1 MWKSIVTLTV
11 LLTLAVACPS
21 FGQTGAP
28 AAKADPA
35 KLIAVLKSDA
45 PFKDKADACRQLA
58 VVGTPDAVPVL
69 AALLGDDKLAHMAR
83 YALEPIPDP
92 SVDAAFREALGKLKG
107 KHLVGVI
114 GSIGVRRDARAVLL
128 LTKLLKDADA
138 EVVRAAA
145 GTLGRIGSAD
155 AARALEGALADA
167 PAANQL
173 VLCEGLFRC
182 AEALAASKQRDEA
195 LGIYD
200 RVRTLKAPHQVRAAA
215 LRGAILTRGPKGLPL
230 LGESLRSDEY
240 VLFAAAVRTAQEMPG
255 GEVTDVLTR
264 ALDQKSADRQLLVI
278 QALGGRADEKALPA
292 LLAAARLDLP
302 AGQRVVLCGQARGL
316 VKKTEQKKQLLA
328 ALGSIPSADAI
339 LLAMTYLDEPE
350 TRKDASVAV
359 VAVAEKLLQG
369 ADAKKVGPQLVE
381 PLQRVAQSAVDAEL
395 TQRARAA
402 LERAQAKGGKK

>member
-1 MWKSIVTLTV
+1 MWKSIVTLTL
-11 LLTLAVACPS
+11 LLTLAAAGPS
-21 FGQTGAP
+21 FGQTGPP

-35 KLIAVLKSDA
+35 KLITVLKSDA
-45 PFKDKADACRQLA
+45 PLKDKADACRQLA
-58 VVGTPDAVPVL
+58 LVGTPDAVPVL

-92 SVDAAFREALGKLKG
+92 SVDAALREALGKLKG
-107 KHLVGVI
+107 KLLVGVI
-114 GSIGVRRDARAVLL
+114 GSIGVRRDAKAVPP
-128 LTKLLKDADA
+128 LTGLLKDADA

-145 GTLGRIGSAD
+145 RTLGRIGSAD
-155 AARALEGALADA
+155 AARALEGALAGA

-173 VLCEGLFRC
+173 ALYEGLFRC
-182 AEALAASKQRDEA
+182 AEALAAGKQLDEA

-200 RVRTLKAPHQVRAAA
+200 RLRTLKAPHQIRAAA

-230 LGESLRSDEY
+230 LKESLGSDEY

-264 ALDQKSADRQLLVI
+264 AFGQKSTDRQLLVI

-292 LLAAARLDLP
+292 LLAAAKLDLP

-316 VKKTEQKKQLLA
+316 VKQPEQKQQLLA
-328 ALGSIPSADAI
+328 ALGSIPSHDAI
-339 LLAMTYLDEPE
+339 LMAVPYLDEPA
-350 TRKDASVAV
+350 TREAAGAAV

-369 ADAKKVGPQLVE
+369 AGAKKIAPQLVQ
-381 PLQRVAQSAVDAEL
+381 PLERVAQSGAGAEL
-395 TQRARAA
+395 TQRARTA
-402 LERAQAKGGKK
+402 LERAQAKDAKK